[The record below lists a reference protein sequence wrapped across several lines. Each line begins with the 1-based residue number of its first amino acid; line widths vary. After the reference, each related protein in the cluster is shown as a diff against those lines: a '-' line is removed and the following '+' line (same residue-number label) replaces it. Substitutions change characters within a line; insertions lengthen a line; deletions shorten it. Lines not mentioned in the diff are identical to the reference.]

1 VITSL
6 ALVALAL
13 AFAWSMG
20 AHYTG
25 ACMGMPYAMG
35 ALSRQAALGLMA
47 VLVFLGASLFSHAAL
62 ERIGTGIVG
71 AELHKVD
78 AALVLAVAFGLTTLF
93 TRLRIPTSTIQ
104 IFVAALVG
112 AGLALGLAV
121 AWWHV
126 LALILLWIA
135 APAIGFALGWGGT
148 LLLDQVWRTAMRFGD
163 PARLGRGLLALG
175 GMAAS
180 LAMGANDVA
189 NATAVFRTTGFGSV
203 WLAALLG
210 GAGLAFGVLT
220 WGRPLLERVAFQ
232 VVTMDLP
239 MAIAAKF
246 AQALI
251 VLIAVSFGAF
261 TSMNQALIGAMAGAG
276 TARGGAIDRTAL
288 AGILRGW
295 VVGPMAGLALGFAM
309 VQLRLI
315 LVLRVG

>member
-35 ALSRQAALGLMA
+35 ALSRRAALGLMA
-47 VLVFLGASLFSHAAL
+47 VLVFLGASLFSHATL
-62 ERIGTGIVG
+62 ERIGTGIIG
-71 AELHKVD
+71 AELHKLD

-93 TRLRIPTSTIQ
+93 TGLRIPTSTIQ

-121 AWWHV
+121 AWGHV
-126 LALILLWIA
+126 LGLILLWVA
-135 APAIGFALGWGGT
+135 APGIGFALGWGGT
-148 LLLDQVWRTAMRFGD
+148 YLLDRVWRVASRFGD
-163 PARLGRGLLALG
+163 PTRTGRGLLALG

-189 NATAVFRTTGFGSV
+189 NATSVFRTTGFGSV
-203 WLAALLG
+203 WLAAMLG
-210 GAGLAFGVLT
+210 GAGLALGAVT
-220 WGRPLLERVAFQ
+220 WGRPLLERVAFK

-251 VLIAVSFGAF
+251 VLVAVSFGAF

-276 TARGGAIDRTAL
+276 TARGGAIDRAAL
-288 AGILRGW
+288 VGILRGW
-295 VVGPMAGLALGFAM
+295 VIGPVAGLALGFAL
-309 VQLRLI
+309 VRLRQMLGI
-315 LVLRVG
+315 G

>member
-1 VITSL
+1 MIASL

-35 ALSRQAALGLMA
+35 ALSRRAALGLMA
-47 VLVFLGASLFSHAAL
+47 VLVFLGASLFSHATL
-62 ERIGTGIVG
+62 ERIGTGIIG
-71 AELHKVD
+71 ADLHKVD
-78 AALVLAVAFGLTTLF
+78 AALVLAVAFGLTSLF
-93 TRLRIPTSTIQ
+93 TALRIPTSTIQ

-112 AGLALGLAV
+112 AGLALGFAV
-121 AWWHV
+121 AWRHV
-126 LALILLWIA
+126 LGLVVLWVA
-135 APAIGFALGWGGT
+135 APGIGFALGWGGT
-148 LLLDQVWRTAMRFGD
+148 LLLDRIWRVALRFGD
-163 PARLGRGLLALG
+163 PARLGRGLLAVG

-189 NATAVFRTTGFGSV
+189 NATSVFRTTGFGSV
-203 WLAALLG
+203 WLAAMLG
-210 GAGLAFGVLT
+210 GAGLALGAVT
-220 WGRPLLERVAFQ
+220 WGRPLLERVAFK

-251 VLIAVSFGAF
+251 VLVAVGFGAF

-276 TARGGAIDRTAL
+276 TARGGAIDRAAL

-295 VVGPMAGLALGFAM
+295 VMGPVAGLALGFA
-309 VQLRLI
+309 
-315 LVLRVG
+315 LVWLRVEVGLG

>member
-1 VITSL
+1 MITSL

-35 ALSRQAALGLMA
+35 ALSRRTALGLMA
-47 VLVFLGASLFSHAAL
+47 VLVFLGASLFSHATL
-62 ERIGTGIVG
+62 ERIGTGIIG
-71 AELHKVD
+71 AELHKLD

-93 TRLRIPTSTIQ
+93 TGLRIPTSTIQ

-121 AWWHV
+121 AWGHV
-126 LALILLWIA
+126 LGLIMLWVA
-135 APAIGFALGWGGT
+135 APGIGFALGWGGT
-148 LLLDQVWRTAMRFGD
+148 YLLDRVWRVAPRFGD

-189 NATAVFRTTGFGSV
+189 NATSVFRTTGFGSV
-203 WLAALLG
+203 WLAAMLG
-210 GAGLAFGVLT
+210 GAGLALGAVT
-220 WGRPLLERVAFQ
+220 WGRPLLERVAFK

-251 VLIAVSFGAF
+251 VLVAVSFGAF

-276 TARGGAIDRTAL
+276 TARGGAIDRAAL
-288 AGILRGW
+288 VGILRGW
-295 VVGPMAGLALGFAM
+295 VIGPVAGLALGFAL
-309 VQLRLI
+309 VRLRQMLGI
-315 LVLRVG
+315 G

>member
-1 VITSL
+1 MITSL

-35 ALSRQAALGLMA
+35 ALSRRAALGLMA
-47 VLVFLGASLFSHAAL
+47 VLVFLGASLFSHATL
-62 ERIGTGIVG
+62 ERIGTGIIG
-71 AELHKVD
+71 AELHKLD

-93 TRLRIPTSTIQ
+93 TGLRIPTSTIQ

-121 AWWHV
+121 AWGHV
-126 LALILLWIA
+126 LGLIMLWVA
-135 APAIGFALGWGGT
+135 APGIGFALGWGGT
-148 LLLDQVWRTAMRFGD
+148 YLLDRVWRVAPRFGD

-189 NATAVFRTTGFGSV
+189 NATSVFRTTGFGSV
-203 WLAALLG
+203 WLAAMLG
-210 GAGLAFGVLT
+210 GAGLALGAVT
-220 WGRPLLERVAFQ
+220 WGRPLLERVAFK

-251 VLIAVSFGAF
+251 VLVAVSFGAF

-276 TARGGAIDRTAL
+276 TARGGVIDRAAL
-288 AGILRGW
+288 VGILRGW
-295 VVGPMAGLALGFAM
+295 VIGPVAGLALGFAL
-309 VQLRLI
+309 VRLRQMLGI
-315 LVLRVG
+315 G